1 MFKTLR
7 HFILL
12 VSLICSVGF
21 IHVTD
26 NVTDKQNVKVVR
38 RATYLVV
45 QNYYDQSRIKPR
57 QMLEKGLFALVQEV
71 PEALP
76 VFGANSLKFRLGHD
90 EITIPLKTMNHLYD
104 IISPVSQVFTFL
116 ENNYKGEI
124 KLDEMEHAFVD
135 GMLEPLD
142 PHSRFFPPVQNEE
155 FQSET
160 DGKYGGLGIVIGYED
175 YKIHVISPVEDT
187 PAWRAGIK
195 AGDVILQIDDNST
208 VNMTT
213 NEAVDLMRGDPSTK
227 VTLKLL
233 SKDGQVR
240 FVTLTREVI
249 AIQSVE
255 GKVVQSDKDAIGVL
269 RIKGFQGNTMEEF
282 YKAIEKIMVK
292 NPKGMVID
300 LRNNSGGLLQTAMR
314 ISDRFLSEG
323 DIVATNFDGQLE
335 VDPAHAQTT
344 DINLPLVVVVNEFS
358 ASAAEIV
365 AGALKNNQ
373 RAIVIG
379 RTSFGKGSV
388 QQVYDIQGGSSI
400 KMTVAEYLTPGN
412 KSIQAVGI
420 IPDVY
425 LYPTQIKDKT
435 YDLKENVYYSEK
447 KLESH
452 FENKF
457 AATPEKSLY
466 KMPYFKV
473 TEEEDPTA
481 TDFIIKIKEDQDY
494 ELQFAIQIL
503 KATASASKAD
513 LLKATKQVFEKEN
526 VVQAQKITE
535 ELKKEG
541 LDWQAGQSAT
551 APTFKMTYRFLDKD
565 QKPTTVLLAGQE
577 FVFEMTVTNTS
588 SAPVKQVLASVDS
601 LNSIIN
607 NKEFVFGAMA
617 PGETKT
623 QTLKLEV
630 PHEINNFEEKSTV
643 HVYSEKTMN
652 DPSDFALMT
661 NFKEKVSPQLSYA
674 YQFYDGN
681 GFNSQGNQNGLPEV
695 GEKIALVVKGKNL
708 GPTASEETM
717 VSLRNES
724 KSAIFLQKARDN
736 LGNIAAGTEKSVT
749 FEFDV
754 KALPEKNVFEFDFYA
769 MDNLTQASL
778 LDKISLDV
786 KSKAQFSPKPD
797 TWQKTPV
804 IAISEKSSRAENIYT
819 LVGEVSDE
827 DHLKDM
833 AIYVEG
839 KKMYFED
846 FIGAT
851 MLKKKEFKVDL
862 PLQDGLNSIVIKAR
876 GNRDLPALKSISVVY
891 NGKDNQLAVHWGEL
905 ESPQDFQSKPQENHA
920 QNFIQGILEFRQN
933 VLNAVILQNEHQA
946 WPIDK
951 WLPQKNTT
959 IGELLAD
966 RGGAVY
972 DQREDAQKKQHGL
985 EVQNVAQKAFEKS
998 GFERNVL
1005 LARQHDTFWIWFW
1018 WFRE

>member
-1 MFKTLR
+1 MLKNLR
-7 HFILL
+7 HVILL
-12 VSLICSVGF
+12 LSLFCSVSF

-26 NVTDKQNVKVVR
+26 NVTDKQNIKTVR
-38 RATYLVV
+38 RAAYLVV

-57 QMLEKGLFALVQEV
+57 AMLEKGLFALAQQV

-76 VFGANSLKFRLGHD
+76 VFAADSLKFRLGAD
-90 EITIPLKTMNHLYD
+90 VITVPLKAMNHLYD
-104 IISPVSQVFTFL
+104 IISPTAQVFAFI

-124 KLDEMEHAFVD
+124 KLDDMEATFVD

-142 PHSRFFPPVQNEE
+142 PHTRFFPPIENEE

-208 VNMTT
+208 LNMTT
-213 NEAVDLMRGDPSTK
+213 NEAVDLMRGDPNTK

-240 FVTLTREVI
+240 MVPLIREVI

-255 GKVVQSDKDAIGVL
+255 GKVVTSDQTAIGVL

-282 YKAIEKIMVK
+282 YRAIEKIMAK
-292 NPKGMVID
+292 NPKGLVID
-300 LRNNSGGLLQTAMR
+300 LRNNSGGLLQTATR

-335 VDPAHAQTT
+335 ADVAHAQTT
-344 DINLPLVVVVNEFS
+344 DISMPLVVLVNEFS

-373 RAIVIG
+373 RAIVVG

-425 LYPTQIKDKT
+425 LYPTQMQDKT

-457 AATPEKSLY
+457 AALPEKPLY
-466 KMPYFKV
+466 KMPYFKA
-473 TEEEDPTA
+473 TEKEDPTD

-494 ELQFAIQIL
+494 ELQFAMKIL
-503 KATASASKAD
+503 KATASASKVD
-513 LLKATKQVFEKEN
+513 LLKATKHVFEKEN
-526 VVQAQKITE
+526 AWQEQKIAE
-535 ELKKEG
+535 ELGKAG
-541 LDWQAGQSAT
+541 LNWQAGDSAA
-551 APTFKMTYRFLDKD
+551 APTFKMTYRFLDQE
-565 QKPTTVLLAGQE
+565 QKPVAVLLAGQE
-577 FVFEMTVTNTS
+577 FVFEMSLTNTS
-588 SAPVKQVLASVDS
+588 LMPVKQVLASVDS

-607 NKEFVFGAMA
+607 NKEFVFGMMA
-617 PGETKT
+617 PNETKT

-630 PHEINNFEEKSTV
+630 PHEINNFEEKSAV
-643 HVYSEKTMN
+643 HVYSEKTM
-652 DPSDFALMT
+652 DAPSDFALT
-661 NFKEKVSPQLSYA
+661 TIFKEKVSPQLSYA

-695 GEKIALVVKGKNL
+695 GEKISLVVKVKNL

-724 KSAIFLQKARDN
+724 KNSIFLQKARDN

-749 FEFDV
+749 FEFEV
-754 KALPEKNVFEFDFYA
+754 KAIPEKNVFDFDFYA

-778 LDKISLDV
+778 VDKISLDA
-786 KSKAQFSPKPD
+786 KSKTQFLPKPD

-804 IAISEKSSRAENIYT
+804 ILISEKSTRTENVYT
-819 LVGEVSDE
+819 LVGEVSDA
-827 DHLKDM
+827 DRLKDM
-833 AIYVEG
+833 AVYVEG
-839 KKMYFED
+839 QKMFFED
-846 FIGAT
+846 FAGAT
-851 MLKKKEFKVDL
+851 ALKKKEFKIDL

-876 GNRDLPALKSISVVY
+876 GNRDLPALKSLSVVY
-891 NGKDNQLAVHWGEL
+891 NGKNSQLAVH
-905 ESPQDFQSKPQENHA
+905 
-920 QNFIQGILEFRQN
+920 
-933 VLNAVILQNEHQA
+933 
-946 WPIDK
+946 
-951 WLPQKNTT
+951 
-959 IGELLAD
+959 
-966 RGGAVY
+966 
-972 DQREDAQKKQHGL
+972 
-985 EVQNVAQKAFEKS
+985 
-998 GFERNVL
+998 
-1005 LARQHDTFWIWFW
+1005 
-1018 WFRE
+1018 